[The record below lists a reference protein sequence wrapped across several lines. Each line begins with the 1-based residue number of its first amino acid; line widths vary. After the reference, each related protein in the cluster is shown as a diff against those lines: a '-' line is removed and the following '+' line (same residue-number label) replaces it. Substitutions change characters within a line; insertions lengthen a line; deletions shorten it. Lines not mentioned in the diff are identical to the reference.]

1 MIENNSSCRILIV
14 WKQLKYEHVILGK
27 THIRIIMYQHSFHS
41 LFNQRDILKAALPR
55 YKKNLLGEIEI

>member
-1 MIENNSSCRILIV
+1 MNMSA
-14 WKQLKYEHVILGK
+14 LGK

-55 YKKNLLGEIEI
+55 YKKMFSVREIEI